1 MAKVAIVAVVATVAF
16 LIFRPSGASADK
28 VTSCLAKSGATVTET
43 RLLEGGENLPPQIKG
58 RLLRVE
64 KHNYD
69 VQLGYD
75 SGLLMLIRS
84 RRSAEDVGRSL
95 VAAEGPAVAQRAGS
109 FVMYW
114 HGVPG
119 TDSAGIV
126 YRCLH

>member
-1 MAKVAIVAVVATVAF
+1 MAKVAVIAVVAAVAF

-43 RLLEGGENLPPQIKG
+43 RLLEGGENLPPQIKD
-58 RLLRVE
+58 LLLKVE
-64 KHNYD
+64 KQNYD

-84 RRSAEDVGRSL
+84 NRSAEDVGRSL
-95 VAAEGPAVAQRAGS
+95 VAAEGPATAQRAGR
-109 FVMYW
+109 FLMYW

-126 YRCLH
+126 YHCLH